1 MFCSETVLKS
11 LTCILDDLSIT
22 FEYIS
27 ITKAEKLP
35 WQMDQGHYQFTNI
48 SIFPFAEVPVL
59 SMAYIINIIINCS
72 SICQRVM

>member
-1 MFCSETVLKS
+1 MLKS

-27 ITKAEKLP
+27 ITNAEKLP

-48 SIFPFAEVPVL
+48 STFPFAEVPVY
-59 SMAYIINIIINCS
+59 SMAYIINIIINYS
-72 SICQRVM
+72 FILQRVM